1 MKIMYNGTQRR
12 YLMQQRKEELR
23 GFAPIGM
30 LE

>member
-1 MKIMYNGTQRR
+1 MPPYWMKSYTRLLKK
-12 YLMQQRKEELR
+12 YKTELR